1 MKGKRILSEYSRDV
15 AGLIAKYDRSI
26 KLVGVC
32 SVFYDPETGS
42 FLVDVQTPE
51 DWEEIAPR
59 YIFDAL
65 FKKAFEKGWIQE
77 VSSVEVRR

>member
-1 MKGKRILSEYSRDV
+1 MKGKRILSEYSKDV

-32 SVFYDPETGS
+32 SVFYDPETNS
-42 FLVDVQTPE
+42 FLVDMQAPQY
-51 DWEEIAPR
+51 WEKIAAR

-65 FKKAFEKGWIQE
+65 LPRAFEEG
-77 VSSVEVRR
+77 